1 MCIGSIALGQDVIL
15 LSPMVVEISCALVL
29 VNMEES
35 NMEKEFSVKLENR
48 SGELARM
55 TEILQKDGVNI
66 RAISTEQKAEVVR
79 IVTSD
84 PEKARMSLSQSKMQF
99 SERNLLV
106 AKLED
111 RPGELAR
118 ISGALAKEGVN
129 IDAAYM
135 LDKDPKHVHVA
146 LAVSDENKA
155 RNVLKL

>member
-1 MCIGSIALGQDVIL
+1 
-15 LSPMVVEISCALVL
+15 
-29 VNMEES
+29 
-35 NMEKEFSVKLENR
+35 MEKEFSVKLENR

-55 TEILQKDGVNI
+55 AEALQKDGVNV
-66 RAISTEQKAEVVR
+66 RAISTESKAEVVR

-84 PEKARMSLSQSKMQF
+84 PEKARKSLSQSNMQF

-106 AKLED
+106 AKVED
-111 RPGELAR
+111 KPGELAR
-118 ISGALAKEGVN
+118 ISGELARAGVN

-155 RNVLKL
+155 MNVLKL

>member
-1 MCIGSIALGQDVIL
+1 
-15 LSPMVVEISCALVL
+15 
-29 VNMEES
+29 
-35 NMEKEFSVKLENR
+35 MEKEFSVKLANK

-55 TEILQKDGVNI
+55 TEVLQKDGVNI
-66 RAISTEQKAEVVR
+66 RSISTEPQAGVVR
-79 IVTSD
+79 IVASD
-84 PEKARMSLSQSKMQF
+84 SEKARKSLSESKMEF

-118 ISGALAKEGVN
+118 ISRELAKEGIN

-135 LDKDPKHVHVA
+135 LDKNSTHVHVA

>member
-1 MCIGSIALGQDVIL
+1 
-15 LSPMVVEISCALVL
+15 
-29 VNMEES
+29 
-35 NMEKEFSVKLENR
+35 MEKEFSVKLANK

-55 TEILQKDGVNI
+55 TEVLQKDGVNI
-66 RAISTEQKAEVVR
+66 RSISTEPQAGVVR
-79 IVTSD
+79 IVASD
-84 PEKARMSLSQSKMQF
+84 PEKARKSLSESRMEF

-118 ISGALAKEGVN
+118 VSRELAKEGIN

-135 LDKDPKHVHVA
+135 LDKNSTHVHVA

>member
-1 MCIGSIALGQDVIL
+1 
-15 LSPMVVEISCALVL
+15 
-29 VNMEES
+29 
-35 NMEKEFSVKLENR
+35 MEKEFSVKLENR

-55 TEILQKDGVNI
+55 TEVLQKDGVNI
-66 RAISTEQKAEVVR
+66 RAISTESKAEVVR
-79 IVTSD
+79 LVTSD
-84 PEKARMSLSQSKMQF
+84 PEKARKSLSQSKMQF

-106 AKLED
+106 AKIED

>member
-1 MCIGSIALGQDVIL
+1 
-15 LSPMVVEISCALVL
+15 
-29 VNMEES
+29 
-35 NMEKEFSVKLENR
+35 MEKEFSVKLANK

-55 TEILQKDGVNI
+55 TEVLQKDGVNI
-66 RAISTEQKAEVVR
+66 RSISTEPQAGVVR
-79 IVTSD
+79 IVASD
-84 PEKARMSLSQSKMQF
+84 PEKARKSLSESRMEF

-118 ISGALAKEGVN
+118 ISRELAKEGIN

-135 LDKDPKHVHVA
+135 LDKNPTHVHVA
-146 LAVSDENKA
+146 LAVSDETKA

>member
-1 MCIGSIALGQDVIL
+1 
-15 LSPMVVEISCALVL
+15 
-29 VNMEES
+29 MER
-35 NMEKEFSVKLENR
+35 EFIVKLENR

-55 TEILQKDGVNI
+55 TEVLRKDGVNI
-66 RAISTEQKAEVVR
+66 RAISTEPKAEVVR
-79 IVTSD
+79 VVTSD
-84 PEKARMSLSQSKMQF
+84 PEKTRKSLSESKLQF

-118 ISGALAKEGVN
+118 ISETLAKAGVN

-135 LDKDPKHVHVA
+135 LDKDSKHVHMA